1 MANSKSVPKIRIGS
15 LKAAISPNDTEGR
28 IRYTIT
34 FSHLYK
40 DGEQWKTTQTF
51 DRKDLLIL
59 AKVADQAHTR
69 IFKLQQGSG
78 AHEEEQ
84 APESG
89 GPGRRFPSITGG
101 PNRDAHTIKIRA
113 INQKQ
118 HCATHRLEHP
128 RMGRHFCWLYSGTR
142 YHSVPC
148 RPLCHPDP
156 VIESTVQ
163 KNGCRSGATPK
174 LRRCHGYWLRPLG
187 RRIRQAI
194 LE

>member
-15 LKAAISPNDTEGR
+15 LKAAILPNDTEGR

-51 DRKDLLIL
+51 DRNDLLIL
-59 AKVADQAHTR
+59 AKVPDQAHTR

-78 AHEEEQ
+78 AHEEEH

-113 INQKQ
+113 IDQKQ

-128 RMGRHFCWLYSGTR
+128 RMGRPLLLALQRHTIPFSALPS
-142 YHSVPC
+142 SVP
-148 RPLCHPDP
+148 
-156 VIESTVQ
+156 S
-163 KNGCRSGATPK
+163 RSGNRIHSPK
-174 LRRCHGYWLRPLG
+174 KRFSYPGPHRSFAVAMGTGYTHL
-187 RRIRQAI
+187 ADA
-194 LE
+194 

>member
-34 FSHLYK
+34 FSHLSK

-51 DRKDLLIL
+51 DRTDLLIL
-59 AKVADQAHTR
+59 AKVADKAHAR

-84 APESG
+84 ALESG
-89 GPGRRFPSITGG
+89 GPGRRFPAITGG
-101 PNRDAHTIKIRA
+101 PNRYAHTIKIRA
-113 INQKQ
+113 IDQKQ

-128 RMGRHFCWLYSGTR
+128 RMGRPLLLALQRHTIPFSALPS
-142 YHSVPC
+142 SVP
-148 RPLCHPDP
+148 
-156 VIESTVQ
+156 S
-163 KNGCRSGATPK
+163 RSGN
-174 LRRCHGYWLRPLG
+174 
-187 RRIRQAI
+187 RIRSLKKRFASPVPRRS
-194 LE
+194 LEVAMGARYAPSADV